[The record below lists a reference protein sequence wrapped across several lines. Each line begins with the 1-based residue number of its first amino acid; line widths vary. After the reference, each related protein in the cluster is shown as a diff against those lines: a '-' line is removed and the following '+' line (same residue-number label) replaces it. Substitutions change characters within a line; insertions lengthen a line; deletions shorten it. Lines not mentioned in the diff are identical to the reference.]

1 MSGTGAHVSGSL
13 TSIAMLPT
21 HRPPPPGE
29 MLLEELLNPLDV
41 SQVEAY
47 MRLHQWQDAREGD
60 RAKIAQSAE
69 RLLEQM

>member
-1 MSGTGAHVSGSL
+1 
-13 TSIAMLPT
+13 
-21 HRPPPPGE
+21 